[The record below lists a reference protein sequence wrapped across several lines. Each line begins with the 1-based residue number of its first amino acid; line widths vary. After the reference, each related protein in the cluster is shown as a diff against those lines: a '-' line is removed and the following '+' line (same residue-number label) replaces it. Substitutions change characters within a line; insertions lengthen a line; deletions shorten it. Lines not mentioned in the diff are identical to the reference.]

1 MAPKKKKAGGG
12 KKKKVTVDSED
23 LKSFNLAQRQVLVE
37 LLNRMQDLQEKNA
50 TLRGE
55 TKNMQEEQEQ

>member
-23 LKSFNLAQRQVLVE
+23 LKSFNLA
-37 LLNRMQDLQEKNA
+37 
-50 TLRGE
+50 
-55 TKNMQEEQEQ
+55 